1 VIIKL
6 CKSPYITDQFRF
18 LFPTITLICGI
29 MIVVGVFL
37 PWFHVSMSVWI
48 LTLPYSSSGWEMA
61 THNSFFMQVLT
72 YFSNLTFPQA
82 YYMLSAG
89 ALLIA
94 CTLCAFTITLVKKEW
109 LNVTAKVQGIAA
121 VMAALYSVGIAVW
134 FLARGNDM
142 NSYLNDSIINVDSS
156 GLGYGFYIST
166 AFSVLALIAGTI
178 MTKRVFCQTKHY
190 NKEGLLK

>member
-1 VIIKL
+1 
-6 CKSPYITDQFRF
+6 
-18 LFPTITLICGI
+18 
-29 MIVVGVFL
+29 
-37 PWFHVSMSVWI
+37 
-48 LTLPYSSSGWEMA
+48 MA
-61 THNSFFMQVLT
+61 THNSLFMQVFT

-94 CTLCAFTITLVKKEW
+94 STLFAFTITVVKQEW

-121 VMAALYSVGIAVW
+121 VMAALYSFGIAVW

-142 NSYLNDSIINVDSS
+142 NNYLSDSIINVDSS

-166 AFSVLALIAGTI
+166 GFSVLALIAGVI

-190 NKEGLLK
+190 NKEGLLQ